1 MGESRFQF
9 GLFGY
14 SKKDVDL
21 QFDSMREEFF
31 KEKENLISEKEEL
44 QKTIRE
50 LRRKE
55 AELEKRN
62 EEFNEVE
69 RSVSSI
75 MSVTQRASDKLYED
89 ATLQRQKIADIA
101 SNTAQEIAKLR
112 QDIINVRQNMNGVLG
127 ELQNR
132 LDIIDKT
139 LTGTVSNLIS
149 VKNEVL
155 NNSVS
160 SAADIQNEVDQ
171 LLKLASKDIDILP
184 VSKYKVPDLGQY
196 SSSLITSS
204 AAKVMNSRMNAY
216 NGVASDATA
225 DDMINEIDSIA
236 KAVENTDPTP
246 LINSTPTRFE
256 SISSDK
262 DEDEDET
269 KAEVIEMPES
279 TQYEDEPDPVTVPE
293 ERHEPQVV
301 TASTSTLSDPDWFVN
316 SPLTSSKSKKVSVT
330 PVLGAAKIKVKPVA
344 HKSKR

>member
-21 QFDSMREEFF
+21 QFDNMREEFF

-44 QKTIRE
+44 MKTIRD
-50 LRRKE
+50 LRIKE

-62 EEFNEVE
+62 DEFNEVE

-75 MSVTQRASDKLYED
+75 MSVTQRASDKMYED
-89 ATLQRQKIADIA
+89 ASLQRQKIADIA
-101 SNTAQEIAKLR
+101 SDTAQEIARLR
-112 QDIINVRQNMNGVLG
+112 QDILNVRQNMNGVLG

-139 LTGTVSNLIS
+139 LTGTVSSLVS

-155 NNSVS
+155 NNTVS

-216 NGVASDATA
+216 NGIASDATA
-225 DDMINEIDSIA
+225 DDMIDEIDSIA
-236 KAVENTDPTP
+236 RAVENTDPTP
-246 LINSTPTRFE
+246 PAPVRDIDLESKPTVFE
-256 SISSDK
+256 AVPAADTQEKEK
-262 DEDEDET
+262 DEEEITDTEET
-269 KAEVIEMPES
+269 TEETTENAPEV
-279 TQYEDEPDPVTVPE
+279 VP
-293 ERHEPQVV
+293 
-301 TASTSTLSDPDWFVN
+301 ASSSALSDPDWFVN
-316 SPLTSSKSKKVSVT
+316 SPLTAQKPKKVAVT
-330 PVLGAAKIKVKPVA
+330 PRRSVRVKVTP
-344 HKSKR
+344 KR